1 MADDL
6 GSAVGGA
13 LGSLLGSGAALAS
26 TQAGISDVSHI
37 TDYGASQVAPYNFAG
52 ANYLGPVGS
61 DLLGGT
67 QASANIGDARVNSG
81 GSGVPGVSLPDYGFV
96 PGSHQVA
103 GVNLPNYSF
112 DTVTSADPV
121 NFQNFASNYNASEG
135 AKYLQKTAA
144 AAQDNTAAAKGG
156 LLSGANLR
164 AQTGIAEGI
173 ANQDLLQQYGATAA
187 GQQQGWAQNQQSQN
201 QNFQQQYTATNQQLA
216 DQQQNFQQQYTA
228 TNQQLADQQ
237 QNFQQEETSYQN
249 LYGQEAMGLQAGTA
263 EAGTYAQGAR
273 AIGSLYGTQATNA
286 QSSSSSFGSALGS
299 VFGALGKVFG
309 L

>member
-1 MADDL
+1 MADADV
-6 GSAVGGA
+6 GTAIGGA

-26 TQAGISDVSHI
+26 TQAGISDVGHM

-52 ANYLGPVGS
+52 ANYLGPVGG
-61 DLLGGT
+61 DLLGDT
-67 QASANIGDARVNSG
+67 QGSANIGQGRVNAG
-81 GSGVPGVSLPDYGFV
+81 GSGVPGVT
-96 PGSHQVA
+96 
-103 GVNLPNYSF
+103 LPNYGINA
-112 DTVTSADPV
+112 TTSADPV
-121 NFQNFASNYNASEG
+121 NFQDFASNYNASEG
-135 AKYLQKTAA
+135 AQYLQKTAA

-187 GQQQGWAQNQQSQN
+187 GQQQGWAQNQAS
-201 QNFQQQYTATNQQLA
+201 QQQGFTQQL
-216 DQQQNFQQQYTA
+216 QA

-286 QSSSSSFGSALGS
+286 QSSSSSFGTALGTL
-299 VFGALGKVFG
+299 FGSLGKVFG
-309 L
+309 IGGA